1 MREIQANVGNTEAYL
16 LHFPHM
22 STPPFSLS
30 YLLALEAQL
39 LSRPFPSL
47 DPDLFPQAHQTR
59 LNSLISQSQIPTL
72 EAQKA
77 TCSRQLRDLATELML
92 QRWEVTQIEKEIAG
106 LERQLGLK
114 K

>member
-1 MREIQANVGNTEAYL
+1 
-16 LHFPHM
+16 M

-39 LSRPFPSL
+39 LSRPLPSL

-59 LNSLISQSQIPTL
+59 LNSLISQSQIPAL

-77 TCSRQLRDLATELML
+77 TYSRQLRDLATELML
-92 QRWEVTQIEKEIAG
+92 QRWEVTQIEKEITG
-106 LERQLGLK
+106 RERQLGLK